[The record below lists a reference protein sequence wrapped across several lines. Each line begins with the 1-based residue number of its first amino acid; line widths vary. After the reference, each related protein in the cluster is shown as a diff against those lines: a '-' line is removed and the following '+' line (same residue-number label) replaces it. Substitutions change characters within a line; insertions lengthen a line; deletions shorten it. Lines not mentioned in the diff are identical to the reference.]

1 MKRELRKLAG
11 LFSERLRT
19 STCEACNSEFECGAS
34 LHGCWCSEITLSA
47 DEREL
52 LKSKYRDCLCRD
64 CLMKLSTPAAGTQ
77 R

>member
-34 LHGCWCSEITLSA
+34 LSGCWCSEVRLT
-47 DEREL
+47 DEARAR
-52 LKSKYRDCLCRD
+52 LKSSYRDCLCPD
-64 CLMKLSTPAAGTQ
+64 CLAKAAETEVRQ
-77 R
+77 